1 MTSKV
6 DSEDKIYG
14 YCDEASSRQLNIDR
28 FFAPLSRASG
38 LGKLTVTSQS
48 GGKLFVER
56 IRQKVLHVVSGVSEA
71 SQQLS

>member
-14 YCDEASSRQLNIDR
+14 YCDEASIRQLSGER
-28 FFAPLSRASG
+28 FFAPLSRTIG

-56 IRQKVLHVVSGVSEA
+56 IWPKVLKVASGVSEA